1 MKSKLTFPDYVLT
14 TIMYFI
20 NDFKHLLLLSKD
32 IEVNPGPKRSPNIKF
47 CHFNLNRLT
56 AHGFIKVPL
65 MEAFITTSNFDII
78 YLSETFVDSTT
89 PNGDEN
95 IQFNGYSLLRTDHPN
110 SIKCVGVCI
119 YFKEFLPLIRRNDLI

>member
-95 IQFNGYSLLRTDHPN
+95 IQFNGYSLLRTDHP
-110 SIKCVGVCI
+110 SGIKCVGVCI

>member
-1 MKSKLTFPDYVLT
+1 MKSKLTFPDYVLM
-14 TIMYFI
+14 IMYFI

-32 IEVNPGPKRSPNIKF
+32 IEVNPGPKRSSNIKF

-65 MEAFITTSNFDII
+65 IEAFITTSNFDII
-78 YLSETFVDSTT
+78 CLSETFLDSTI

-110 SIKCVGVCI
+110 GIKCVGICI
-119 YFKEFLPLIRRNDLI
+119 YFKELLPLIRGNDLI